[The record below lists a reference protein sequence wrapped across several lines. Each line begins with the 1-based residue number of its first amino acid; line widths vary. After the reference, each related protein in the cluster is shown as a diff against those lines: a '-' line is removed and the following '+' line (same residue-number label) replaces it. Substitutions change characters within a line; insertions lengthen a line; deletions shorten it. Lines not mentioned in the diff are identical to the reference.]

1 MDYSLRN
8 HLSFI
13 GSPVADLPTPAL
25 VISKPVL
32 EANIAQ
38 LHQDVEA
45 MGIAFRPHVKTLK
58 SVEVTRM
65 MLGGGKHRKIVAS
78 TVADIEGLLPLVEEG
93 ILDEA
98 LYGVPVAPSK
108 IPRLAALRHSLR
120 IVLMID
126 HDQQIAHLEAFSA
139 TAGGQSKTRDP
150 WDVLIKIDVG
160 TRRAG
165 IPPSSPRLADLVR
178 RAETST
184 AVNVLG
190 FYAHA
195 GHSYSSRSQDAA
207 QAALSTEAEG
217 VLQAAGLLPADRAVL
232 VSIGSTPTAHVVR
245 SLQVAAPR
253 NVALEL
259 HAGNFPAHDLQQVST
274 GLVRPAQQA
283 LRLCVEVCSLY
294 PERNE
299 ALVNAGTIAISKE
312 TSSWAGYGNVVGK
325 PGWYVQ
331 RTSQEHGIL
340 AFRPPSGSPT
350 KGTEVEGGVLSGV
363 DEVFKVGDKVLLH
376 VAHACITASNH
387 HVYYV
392 VDEDDMV
399 RETWIPWKGW

>member
-8 HLSFI
+8 HFSFI
-13 GSPVADLPTPAL
+13 GSSVSDLPTPAL
-25 VISKPVL
+25 VISRPVV
-32 EANIAQ
+32 ERNIAQ
-38 LHQDVEA
+38 LHEDVDA

-65 MLGGGKHRKIVAS
+65 MLGGGKHRKIVGS
-78 TVADIEGLLPLVEEG
+78 TVADIEGLLPLVQEG

-98 LYGVPVAPSK
+98 LYGLPLVPSQ
-108 IPRLAALRHSLR
+108 IPRLAALRDSLR

-126 HDQQIAHLEAFSA
+126 HEQQITHLEAFSG
-139 TAGGQSKTRDP
+139 TAGKHSKTHGP
-150 WDVLIKIDVG
+150 WDVMIKIDVG

-165 IPPSSPRLADLVR
+165 IPPSSPRLAELVR
-178 RAETST
+178 LAEASA

-195 GHSYSSRSQDAA
+195 GHSYGGRSQDAA
-207 QAALSTEAEG
+207 EAALGTEAEG
-217 VLQAAGLLPADRAVL
+217 VLQAASLLPADRDVL

-245 SLQVAAPR
+245 SLRVAAPR
-253 NVALEL
+253 NVTLEL

-274 GLVRPAQQA
+274 GLVQPAQQS
-283 LRLCVEVCSLY
+283 LRLCVEVCSVY

-299 ALVNAGTIAISKE
+299 ALINAGTIAISKE

-340 AFRPPSGSPT
+340 AFQPSRTEGSGER
-350 KGTEVEGGVLSGV
+350 KNVSSV

-376 VAHACITASNH
+376 IAHACITASNH

-392 VDEDDMV
+392 VDENDVV
-399 RETWIPWKGW
+399 RETWVPWKGW